1 VIPTRGKAG
10 DLKRR
15 AGERIGP
22 ADARFLLEHATGC
35 THAEL
40 IASPDRAFPDE
51 VLRRFESLVTRR
63 AAGEPLAYLVGTAWF
78 CGLEFV
84 VSPAVLIP
92 RPETETLVERAAAR
106 ARGIRRPRIAD
117 IGTGSGIVAI
127 MLAKYF
133 PDAEVTA
140 TDVSDAALDIAC
152 ANAARHG
159 VMPRFVRSDWF
170 SALDGEGFDVI
181 VSNPPYVAFGDP
193 HLLENGLP
201 FEPQLALTDG
211 VAGAAGLLCI
221 RKLIEGATRHLNPGA
236 SLLIEHGYDQAARVR
251 ALLAEAGFT
260 EVRSTRDASGIERV
274 TEGIRD
280 QETEDRRQR
289 TEDRRQKGIQ

>member
-1 VIPTRGKAG
+1 LTPTREKLG

-15 AGERIGP
+15 AGERIGFS
-22 ADARFLLEHATGC
+22 DARFLLEHATGC

-63 AAGEPLAYLVGTAWF
+63 AAGEPLAYLIGSAWF
-78 CGLEFV
+78 CGLEFL

-92 RPETETLVERAAAR
+92 RPETETLVERAGAH

-140 TDVSDAALDIAC
+140 TDVSDAALGVAR
-152 ANAARHG
+152 ANAARHD
-159 VMPRFVRSDWF
+159 VTPRFVQSDWF
-170 SALDGEGFDVI
+170 SALDGEGFDLI

-211 VAGAAGLLCI
+211 VAGAGGLLCI
-221 RKLIEGATRHLNPGA
+221 RKLIEGAIRHLNPGA
-236 SLLIEHGYDQAARVR
+236 CLLIEHGYDQAARVR
-251 ALLAEAGFT
+251 ALLAEAGFSGI
-260 EVRSTRDASGIERV
+260 RSARDASGIERV
-274 TEGIRD
+274 AEGI
-280 QETEDRRQR
+280 QKTED
-289 TEDRRQKGIQ
+289 